1 MGCRG
6 RTLFDTEDGMAE
18 AVFERAGAKSP
29 GEGAEAS

>member
-6 RTLFDTEDGMAE
+6 RRLLDTEDGTAE
-18 AVFERAGAKSP
+18 AVFERAGVKSP